1 MKLFIPGPISVEKET
16 LDLMKKEMI
25 SHRSDSFREL
35 MKNCENGLQKV
46 FQTHCPVIISTSSG
60 SGLMEGAIRNCVNE
74 NVLVCSCGAFG
85 KKWAQIAESC
95 EKEVEILKVENGSAV
110 HNEDLAKAMEGKKFE
125 AVCITHNETS
135 TGVQNNL
142 EELASVVKENGALLL
157 VDSVSSMAG
166 ANIPVDKIGID
177 VCITSSQK
185 CFALPPGL
193 AFASVSKNAQEK
205 AKTVKGR
212 GYYFDFIE
220 LIKNLEANET
230 PYTPAITFL
239 YALADKVKEIE
250 KEGIENRFAR
260 HKKMSEMARGWA
272 IENGFTLFAEK
283 GYESNTVTCIINTK
297 KTDMKTVKKKM
308 LEKGYFIDTG
318 YRKMNET
325 LIEKGKD
332 ETFRIPHMG
341 ELTIN
346 DFKEFL
352 EKLSETIKEV
362 G

>member
-16 LDLMKKEMI
+16 LSLMQNEMI
-25 SHRSDSFREL
+25 SHRSDAFREL
-35 MKNCENGLQKV
+35 MKDCEEGLQKV
-46 FQTHCPVIISTSSG
+46 FQTQNPVIISTSSG
-60 SGLMEGAIRNCVNE
+60 SGLMEGAIRNCVNKK
-74 NVLVCSCGAFG
+74 VLVCSCGAFG
-85 KKWAQIAESC
+85 KKWAQIAEDC
-95 EKEVEILKVENGSAV
+95 DKEVEVLKAENGCAV
-110 HNEDLAKAMEGKKFE
+110 HAEELAKAMKGKGFE

-142 EELASVVKENGALLL
+142 EELAGIVKENGALLL

-193 AFASVSKNAQEK
+193 AFASVSKSAMDKAQ
-205 AKTVKGR
+205 TVKGR
-212 GYYFDFIE
+212 GYYFDFVE
-220 LIKNLEANET
+220 LLKNLEKNET
-230 PYTPAITFL
+230 PYTPALTFF
-239 YALADKVKEIE
+239 YALAGKVKEIE

-260 HKKMSEMARGWA
+260 HKKMSEMAREWA
-272 IENGFTLFAEK
+272 IKNEFTLFAEK
-283 GYESNTVTCIINTK
+283 GYQSNTVTCISNTK
-297 KTDMKTVKKKM
+297 KVDMKAVKKEMQK
-308 LEKGYFIDTG
+308 KGYFIDTG

-325 LIEKGKD
+325 LAEKGKD

-341 ELTIN
+341 ELTISE
-346 DFKEFL
+346 FSEFL